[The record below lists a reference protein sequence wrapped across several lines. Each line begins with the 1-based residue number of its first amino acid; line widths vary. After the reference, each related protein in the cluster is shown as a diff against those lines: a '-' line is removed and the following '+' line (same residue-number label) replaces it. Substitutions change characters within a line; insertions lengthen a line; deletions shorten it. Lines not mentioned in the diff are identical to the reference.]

1 MGLALELGLG
11 LGLGLGLAADDD
23 LTKPFSLAK
32 LLARV

>member
-1 MGLALELGLG
+1 MGLALELG